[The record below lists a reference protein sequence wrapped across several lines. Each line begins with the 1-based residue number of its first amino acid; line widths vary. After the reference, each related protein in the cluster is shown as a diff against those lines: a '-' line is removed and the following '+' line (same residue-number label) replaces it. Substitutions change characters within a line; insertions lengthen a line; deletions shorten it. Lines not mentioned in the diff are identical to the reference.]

1 MNEEITQCDIRIA
14 EIGAECILTEEIVKS
29 AACRMFTEESTALVA
44 GAYSASERP
53 VLVGR
58 SSTRAS
64 PAGRGVGTPVPA
76 ARIASEA
83 VFHATPR
90 LAATR
95 AIDIR
100 STTIDLTANMIAS
113 RDSFPFD
120 GAAAVML

>member
-1 MNEEITQCDIRIA
+1 M
-14 EIGAECILTEEIVKS
+14 
-29 AACRMFTEESTALVA
+29 
-44 GAYSASERP
+44 
-53 VLVGR
+53 
-58 SSTRAS
+58 SSS
-64 PAGRGVGTPVPA
+64 VPA

-83 VFHATPR
+83 VFQATPR

-100 STTIDLTANMIAS
+100 STTTCLTANMIAS

>member
-1 MNEEITQCDIRIA
+1 MTVTYLSPFR
-14 EIGAECILTEEIVKS
+14 V
-29 AACRMFTEESTALVA
+29 CRQ
-44 GAYSASERP
+44 RC
-53 VLVGR
+53 
-58 SSTRAS
+58 SST
-64 PAGRGVGTPVPA
+64 PTVVTPSSRSALSISSSAPA